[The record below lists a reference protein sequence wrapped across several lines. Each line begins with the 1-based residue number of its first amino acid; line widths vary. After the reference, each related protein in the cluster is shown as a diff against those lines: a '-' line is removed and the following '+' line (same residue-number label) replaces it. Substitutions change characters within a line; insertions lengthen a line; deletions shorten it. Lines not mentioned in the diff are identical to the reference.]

1 MEILKGIPVSP
12 GVYIGEALLLES
24 EEVRIPE
31 IAIPEEKIPDEI
43 KRFEAAALKVSADI
57 DGIRVQTEDQL
68 GPSLGSILSVQT
80 QLLRDEQ
87 LRKQIVAKIKDDHFS
102 AEHAVATTLKA
113 IAKRLAGYGSEMFAQ
128 RGSDINDLQKRLIKD
143 LVGGRKEDLSSLT
156 NPVAVVAHDLGP
168 SQTASFDRNLVKAFA
183 IDVGGKTSHTAIL
196 ARAFEMPAVVG
207 LETVS
212 SDISGGETIIIDG
225 NRGIVVIR
233 PDERTLARYRKRQQE
248 LRTHEQ
254 GLLQEKDLPAVTRD
268 GREIAVVANIEF
280 PDEIQGALD
289 HGATGVGLFRTE
301 FLYLSSGVEPDEQTH
316 FKAYQ
321 KCLLNLGGRP
331 LTIRTQ
337 DLGADKIL
345 HSHIQHEQNPYLGLR
360 SIRVSMKYPET
371 FRTQVR
377 AILRAS
383 ALGKVKMMVPMV
395 TQLEELQWV
404 KRIVEDTKQELRR
417 EGQMFDDK
425 IPIGIMV
432 EVPSSAL
439 LAHVF
444 AKEGDFFSI
453 GTNDLTQYTLAV
465 DRGNELV
472 ANLYNAANPGRLDA
486 HQDDCR
492 CRAQRENPGLSLRR
506 SSRRPRLCR
515 GADRLRHDR
524 TVDHASVDSRSQESD
539 PRAEFRRVQKSLRRS
554 PRDDR
559 NRRHRRP
566 SQKAP
571 AQRCRREQR
580 RLFDGLTAVFSF
592 QFSVFSFQ
600 LFRAANVSE
609 SAAVFRFHPMN
620 PEN

>member
-31 IAIPEEKIPDEI
+31 IAIPAEQVPDEI
-43 KRFEAAALKVSADI
+43 KRWEAAAAKVGNDI

-68 GPSLGSILSVQT
+68 GSSLGSILSVQA
-80 QLLRDEQ
+80 QLLKDET
-87 LRKQIVAKIKDDHFS
+87 LRKQIVAKIRDERFS

-113 IAKRLAGYGSEMFAQ
+113 IAKRLAGYGGEVFKE
-128 RGSDINDLQKRLIKD
+128 RGSDINDLQKRLLKD

-156 NPVAVVAHDLGP
+156 NPVAVIAHDLGP

-212 SDISGGETIIIDG
+212 ADISGGETIIIDG

-268 GREIAVVANIEF
+268 GREIVVLANIEF

-289 HGATGVGLFRTE
+289 HGAGGIGLFRTE
-301 FLYLSSGVEPDEQTH
+301 FLYLGSGVEPDEQTH

-345 HSHIQHEQNPYLGLR
+345 HSHTQHEQNPYLGLR

-371 FRTQVR
+371 FRVQVR

-395 TQLEELQWV
+395 TAIEELTWV
-404 KRIVEDTKQELRR
+404 KRIVEETKQDLRR
-417 EGQMFDDK
+417 EGQMFDEK
-425 IPIGIMV
+425 IPVGIMV

-444 AKEGDFFSI
+444 AKESDFFSI

-472 ANLYNAANPGRLDA
+472 ANLYNAANPAVLTLIKKTVEAARDA
-486 HQDDCR
+486 KISVC
-492 CRAQRENPGLSLRR
+492 
-506 SSRRPRLCR
+506 LC
-515 GADRLRHDR
+515 GEA
-524 TVDHASVDSRSQESD
+524 ASD
-539 PRAEFRRVQKSLRRS
+539 PVFTAALIGFGMTELSITPPSIPEIKKVIRNLNFEECKKIAAEIMTMNETDAIVSHLRKCM
-554 PRDDR
+554 P
-559 NRRHRRP
+559 
-566 SQKAP
+566 KEA
-571 AQRCRREQR
+571 
-580 RLFDGLTAVFSF
+580 
-592 QFSVFSFQ
+592 
-600 LFRAANVSE
+600 E
-609 SAAVFRFHPMN
+609 SGGGEYSIA
-620 PEN
+620 